1 MKNYSLIAHQDST
14 ELVYNDNNHV
24 TGVSYIPLEKGES
37 ILKSHLDHHFVIF
50 ILKGKAV
57 ISCKHYT
64 SKIVSQDHMTF
75 VSKGGFLEI
84 TAHGINTSFLIF
96 GFDEITIRTSESLM
110 DFFST
115 HGNRKHY
122 VHNTLPV
129 KADMKQIVDRIVSQ
143 LRKGRMKNPE
153 ICLAWNLELFFTF
166 ITYYTKTQVTDFFRP
181 LVSTDMSFRDF
192 VENNYMEVEGNA
204 EKLIQYSGM
213 KRHIFI
219 KEFKQEFGTT
229 PKEWL
234 TQKFR
239 QNLEYYASRPNAT
252 TTFVASKL
260 KLTVTRLCQLT
271 RKYYN
276 LTPQELI
283 KASRT
288 RGSQGRP

>member
-1 MKNYSLIAHQDST
+1 
-14 ELVYNDNNHV
+14 
-24 TGVSYIPLEKGES
+24 
-37 ILKSHLDHHFVIF
+37 
-50 ILKGKAV
+50 
-57 ISCKHYT
+57 
-64 SKIVSQDHMTF
+64 MTF

-129 KADMKQIVDRIVSQ
+129 KADMKQIVDRIVLQ

-166 ITYYTKTQVTDFFRP
+166 ITYYTKTQVTEFFRP

>member
-1 MKNYSLIAHQDST
+1 MKNYSLIAHEDST
-14 ELVYNDNNHV
+14 ELVYNDNSHV
-24 TGVSYIPLEKGES
+24 TGVCYIPLDKGES
-37 ILKSHLDHHFVIF
+37 ILKSHLYHHFVIF
-50 ILKGKAV
+50 ILKGQAE

-64 SKIVSQDHMTF
+64 SKVVGQGYMTF
-75 VSKGGFLEI
+75 VSKGGYLEI
-84 TAHGINTSFLIF
+84 TAHGVNSSFLIF

-110 DFFST
+110 DFFTT
-115 HGNRKHY
+115 HGNKKQY

-143 LRKGRMKNPE
+143 LRKGRIKNPE

-166 ITYYTKTQVTDFFRP
+166 ISYYTKTQVTEFFRP

-213 KRHIFI
+213 KRHVFI

-229 PKEWL
+229 PKDWL
-234 TQKFR
+234 TSKFK
-239 QNLEYYASRPNAT
+239 QSIEHYAGRPNAT

-260 KLTVTRLCQLT
+260 NLTVTRLCQLT
-271 RKYYN
+271 RKYYDC
-276 LTPQELI
+276 TPQQLI
-283 KASRT
+283 DRMKSAP
-288 RGSQGRP
+288 QQN